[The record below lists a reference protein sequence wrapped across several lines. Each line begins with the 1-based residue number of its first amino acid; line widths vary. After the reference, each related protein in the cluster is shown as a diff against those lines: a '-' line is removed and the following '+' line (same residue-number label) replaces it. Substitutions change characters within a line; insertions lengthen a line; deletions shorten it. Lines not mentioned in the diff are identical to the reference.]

1 MPSYLL
7 DANVVSEL
15 SKLRPDQ
22 SVLEFMSST
31 EDLWLPAIVVEEL
44 ELGVQLL
51 PNGRRRE
58 ALRAWLNQLLAD
70 FSNRILPIAREE
82 AEWAAIFRARVHKGG
97 GVLSLADAL
106 VAGTAKTK
114 DLFVATRNLRD
125 FARLDI
131 GVFNPWESG

>member
-1 MPSYLL
+1 MASYLL

-22 SVLEFMSST
+22 SVLEFMSSA

-51 PNGRRRE
+51 PNGRRRD

-70 FSNRILPIAREE
+70 FSNRILSIAREE
-82 AEWAAIFRARVHKGG
+82 AEWAVIFRARVHEGG

-131 GVFNPWESG
+131 GVFNPWESI